1 MTALIDQAYL
11 LHMPKSASV
20 ASRTRGACKT
30 LSTGAIYAMMTM
42 PGALLIW
49 RHCKPI
55 WACMRCRVPLS
66 HCHWLA
72 ASRWPTWTAP
82 WNSAVCGSKLSW
94 NNGTKR
100 RPMVNVTCMRWNR
113 TLN

>member
-1 MTALIDQAYL
+1 MAALIHQAYL

-49 RHCKPI
+49 RHCKPMGVYALPRAVI
-55 WACMRCRVPLS
+55 TLSLACRESLANMNSAMEQRCMRQ
-66 HCHWLA
+66 
-72 ASRWPTWTAP
+72 
-82 WNSAVCGSKLSW
+82 
-94 NNGTKR
+94 
-100 RPMVNVTCMRWNR
+100 
-113 TLN
+113 